1 MIQRTADGG
10 GSSCPPSAVRW
21 NAVRWKAVRCP
32 LEGYNAANMAYS
44 KVTPEIIRK
53 LLDAVGPDAVVTDE
67 ETLKPFASDYT
78 EDLVFMPEVAVLPRT
93 VEQVQATMRIAH
105 EHRVP
110 VTPRAGGTGL
120 SGGALPVLGGIL
132 LSCHRMNQILEIDR
146 QNLIGVVEPG
156 VITQTFQEEVEKIG
170 LFYPPDPASR
180 GSCTLGGNV
189 AENAGGPRAV
199 KYGVTKD
206 FVMGLEAVTADG
218 SLIRTGGK
226 LYKDVSGYN
235 LTQLLV
241 GSEGTLAITTRIYL
255 RLLPW
260 PPYRKVLL
268 APFDSLDKAA
278 LAVNAVFAKGVQP
291 SACELVERDAAQCAV
306 RQLGKEWP
314 HPNAAAHL
322 LLEADG
328 FTAERVDE
336 EAMLMGEACME
347 IGAEDVFIAEDEPRM
362 REIWSL
368 RRSIGEAVKSINIY
382 KEEDTVV
389 PRNKIPDLIRGV
401 KEIAA
406 RYGVMTICYGH
417 AGDGNIHCNI
427 IKTVDDQTWDA
438 VLPKAIV
445 EIFELTASLGG
456 QVSGEHGIGWVQ
468 RDYLPITQGAR
479 EIALMRG
486 IKQQFDPTGIL
497 NPRKVFP
504 DEESQ

>member
-1 MIQRTADGG
+1 M
-10 GSSCPPSAVRW
+10 
-21 NAVRWKAVRCP
+21 NF
-32 LEGYNAANMAYS
+32 N
-44 KVTPEIIRK
+44 KVTPEIVRK
-53 LLDAVGPDAVVTDE
+53 LVDAIGADGVVTDA
-67 ETLKPFASDYT
+67 ETLMPFASDYT

-93 VEQVQATMRIAH
+93 TEQVQALLRIAT
-105 EHRVP
+105 EHNVP

-120 SGGALPVLGGIL
+120 SGGALPILGGIL

-146 QNLIGVVEPG
+146 ENLIGVVEPG
-156 VITQTFQEEVEKIG
+156 VITQVFQEAVEKVG

-206 FVMGLEAVTADG
+206 YVMGVEAVLADG
-218 SLIRTGGK
+218 SIIRTGGK

-241 GSEGTLAITTRIYL
+241 GSEGTLAIITKIFFK
-255 RLLPW
+255 LLPW
-260 PPYRKVLL
+260 PPHRKVLL
-268 APFDSLDKAA
+268 APFHSIEEAA
-278 LAVNAVFAKGVQP
+278 RAVVAVFMKGVSP
-291 SACELVERDAAQCAV
+291 SACELMERDAVQCAV

-314 HPNAAAHL
+314 HSEAAAHL

-328 FTAERVDE
+328 HSLERVDE

-347 IGAEDVFIAEDEPRM
+347 VGAEDVLIADDERRM

-389 PRNKIPDLIRGV
+389 PRSRIPELISGV
-401 KEIAA
+401 KAIAA
-406 RYGVMTICYGH
+406 KYNLMTICYGH

-427 IKTVDDQTWDA
+427 IKTVDDETWEN
-438 VLPKAIV
+438 VLPNAIV
-445 EIFELTASLGG
+445 EIFEHTKSLGG
-456 QVSGEHGIGWVQ
+456 QLSGEHGVGFVQ
-468 RDYLPITQGAR
+468 KEYLPITQGAV
-479 EIALMRG
+479 EIGLMKK
-486 IKQQFDPTGIL
+486 IKSQFDPMGIL
-497 NPRKVFP
+497 NPMKIFP
-504 DEESQ
+504 AEA

>member
-1 MIQRTADGG
+1 MAFQR
-10 GSSCPPSAVRW
+10 
-21 NAVRWKAVRCP
+21 
-32 LEGYNAANMAYS
+32 
-44 KVTPEIIRK
+44 VTPEIIAE
-53 LLDAVGPDAVVTDE
+53 LIAAVGEDGVVTDA
-67 ETLKPFASDYT
+67 ETLRPFASDYT

-93 VEQVQATMRIAH
+93 TEQVQALMRIASSH
-105 EHRVP
+105 GVP

-146 QNLIGVVEPG
+146 ENLIGVVEPG
-156 VITQTFQEEVEKIG
+156 VITQVFQEEVEKVG

-206 FVMGLEAVTADG
+206 FVMGVEAVLADG
-218 SLIRTGGK
+218 SLLRAGGK

-241 GSEGTLAITTRIYL
+241 GSEGTLAIITRIYMKL
-255 RLLPW
+255 IPW
-260 PPYRKVLL
+260 PAHRKVLL
-268 APFDSLDKAA
+268 APFASIEAA
-278 LAVNAVFAKGVQP
+278 AQAVIAVFGKGVQP
-291 SACELVERDAAQCAV
+291 SACELMERDAVQCAV

-314 HPNAAAHL
+314 HADAAAHL

-328 FTAERVDE
+328 HSPERVDE
-336 EAMLMGEACME
+336 EAMLMGEACLE
-347 IGAEDVFIAEDEPRM
+347 SGAEDVFIAEDAPRM

-389 PRNKIPDLIRGV
+389 PRNRIPELIRGV
-401 KEIAA
+401 KEIAG
-406 RYGVMTICYGH
+406 RYGLMTICYGH

-427 IKTVDDQTWDA
+427 IKTVDDETWKKT
-438 VLPKAIV
+438 LPIAIR
-445 EIFELTASLGG
+445 EIFALTASLGG
-456 QVSGEHGIGWVQ
+456 QVSGEHGIGFVQ
-468 RDYLPITQGAR
+468 REYLSITQGPV
-479 EIALMRG
+479 ELSMMKK
-486 IKQQFDPTGIL
+486 IKDQFDPAGIL
-497 NPRKVFP
+497 NPLKIFP
-504 DEESQ
+504 DGMVS

>member
-1 MIQRTADGG
+1 MTFARVTAEMVEELR
-10 GSSCPPSAVRW
+10 SA
-21 NAVRWKAVRCP
+21 
-32 LEGYNAANMAYS
+32 
-44 KVTPEIIRK
+44 I
-53 LLDAVGPDAVVTDE
+53 GPDGVVTDE

-78 EDLVFMPEVAVLPRT
+78 EDLVFMPEVAVLPKT
-93 VEQVQATMRIAH
+93 TEDVQALMRIASKH
-105 EHRVP
+105 NVP

-132 LSCHRMNQILEIDR
+132 LSCHRMNRILEIDR
-146 QNLIGVVEPG
+146 ENLIGVVEPG
-156 VITQTFQEEVEKIG
+156 VITQVFQEEVEKVG

-206 FVMGLEAVTADG
+206 FVMGVEAVLPDG
-218 SLIRTGGK
+218 SLIKTGGK

-241 GSEGTLAITTRIYL
+241 GSEGTLAIITRIYL
-255 RLLPW
+255 KLIPW
-260 PPYRKVLL
+260 APHRKVLL
-268 APFDSLDKAA
+268 APFNSLEAAAKA
-278 LAVNAVFAKGVQP
+278 VVAVFSKGVQP
-291 SACELVERDAAQCAV
+291 SACELMEREAAQCAI

-314 HPNAAAHL
+314 HPDAAAHL

-328 FTAERVDE
+328 HSAERVDE

-347 IGAEDVFIAEDEPRM
+347 AGAEDVFLAEDERRM

-389 PRNKIPDLIRGV
+389 PRNKIPELIAGV
-401 KEIAA
+401 KEIAG
-406 RYGVMTICYGH
+406 RYGLLTICYGH

-427 IKTVDDQTWDA
+427 IKTVDDETWTN

-445 EIFELTASLGG
+445 EIFELTHGLGG
-456 QVSGEHGIGWVQ
+456 QVSGEHGIGYVQ
-468 RDYLPITQGAR
+468 REYLSITVGAV
-479 EIALMRG
+479 EIDLMRK
-486 IKQQFDPTGIL
+486 IKAQFDPKGIL
-497 NPRKVFP
+497 NPGKIFP
-504 DEESQ
+504 ARRDDPAHAV

>member
-1 MIQRTADGG
+1 MNFAR
-10 GSSCPPSAVRW
+10 
-21 NAVRWKAVRCP
+21 
-32 LEGYNAANMAYS
+32 
-44 KVTPEIIRK
+44 VTPGIVEELRAAI
-53 LLDAVGPDAVVTDE
+53 GPDGVITDE

-93 VEQVQATMRIAH
+93 TEDVQALMRIASKYN
-105 EHRVP
+105 VP

-132 LSCHRMNQILEIDR
+132 LSCHRMNRILEIDR
-146 QNLIGVVEPG
+146 ENLIGVVEPG
-156 VITQTFQEEVEKIG
+156 VITQVFQEEVEKFG

-206 FVMGLEAVTADG
+206 FVMGVEAVLPDG
-218 SLIRTGGK
+218 SLIKAGGK

-241 GSEGTLAITTRIYL
+241 GSEGTLAIITRIYFKL
-255 RLLPW
+255 IPW
-260 PPYRKVLL
+260 APHRKVLL
-268 APFDSLDKAA
+268 APFNSLEAAAKA
-278 LAVNAVFAKGVQP
+278 VVAVFSKGVQP
-291 SACELVERDAAQCAV
+291 SACELMEKEAAQCAI

-314 HPNAAAHL
+314 HPDAAAHL

-328 FTAERVDE
+328 HSAERVDE

-347 IGAEDVFIAEDEPRM
+347 AGAEDVFLAEDERRM

-389 PRNKIPDLIRGV
+389 PRNKIPELIAGV

-406 RYGVMTICYGH
+406 RYGLLTICYGH

-427 IKTVDDQTWDA
+427 IKTVDDETWTS
-438 VLPKAIV
+438 VLPRAIV
-445 EIFELTASLGG
+445 EIFEHTHSLGG
-456 QVSGEHGIGWVQ
+456 QVSGEHGIGYVQ
-468 RDYLPITQGAR
+468 REYLPITVGAV
-479 EIALMRG
+479 EIDLMRK
-486 IKQQFDPTGIL
+486 IKAQFDPQGIL
-497 NPRKVFP
+497 NPGKIFP
-504 DEESQ
+504 ARAQDPAHAG